1 MVSYWDYLDGAG
13 DAIMDN
19 VLTYNEDD
27 CRAMWHID
35 HELTKRL

>member
-27 CRAMWHID
+27 CRAMWHVD
-35 HELTKRL
+35 HALTKQL